1 MTMKKSVWDILNWIV
16 PVLLITGQLLLL
28 APISLNIWNGMHE
41 RRELKKLVGFYQLA
55 MTDPAAAADWA
66 QTLEDREESK
76 VRLYSVALI
85 WVKSDPSAAAAWA
98 EALQDET
105 RKIEVLKSVAYG
117 WVESDP
123 SAAAAWAEA
132 LQDET
137 GKVEVLESVAR
148 NWVKSDPSAAAAWA
162 EALQDEETRAEVLS
176 LLDRLNPGD

>member
-1 MTMKKSVWDILNWIV
+1 M
-16 PVLLITGQLLLL
+16 
-28 APISLNIWNGMHE
+28 AY
-41 RRELKKLVGFYQLA
+41 R
-55 MTDPAAAADWA
+55 WA
-66 QTLEDREESK
+66 R
-76 VRLYSVALI
+76 
-85 WVKSDPSAAAAWA
+85 
-98 EALQDET
+98 
-105 RKIEVLKSVAYG
+105 
-117 WVESDP
+117 SDP